1 MKNWLMIG
9 LSVCALGLGCSS
21 KAPVA
26 SNPAA
31 SADPAVQAKAAL
43 GEKLKAMTPEQR
55 AAYIQQNPQEIQAT
69 FGSAGVPTA
78 PN

>member
-1 MKNWLMIG
+1 MKNWLLIG
-9 LSVCALGLGCSS
+9 LSVCAFSLGCSS
-21 KAPVA
+21 KAPEA
-26 SNPAA
+26 TNPA
-31 SADPAVQAKAAL
+31 SSSDPAVQAKSAL
-43 GEKLKAMTPEQR
+43 AEKLKAMSPEQR